1 MKTITKEQEY
11 ELISQLLK
19 LEKQI
24 HFNEMEK
31 NFCTNPSEITALE
44 SSLKDLKVSLD
55 KVSNE
60 LTDISEPLASIEIKN
75 SLIRTFYQMKTAISN
90 VKYDLSISRRQCL
103 NFENYFASKILDEIN
118 RAMNGDFYGLASP
131 FLYLTTDPNDSFD
144 RKQLIS
150 FFDSEIDILNSHNS
164 VNYLILKTYYHEFV
178 SRLLKMIE
186 K

>member
-11 ELISQLLK
+11 KLISQKLD

-24 HFNEMEK
+24 HFNEMDK
-31 NFCTNPSEITALE
+31 QFCTNPSEIASIELV
-44 SSLKDLKVSLD
+44 LKDLKVSLTNI
-55 KVSNE
+55 SNE
-60 LTDISEPLASIEIKN
+60 LTDISTPLASIEIKD
-75 SLIRTFYQMKTAISN
+75 SLIRTFIQMKSAISN
-90 VKYDLSISRRQCL
+90 VKYDLPISRSQSL
-103 NFENYFASKILDEIN
+103 IFENYFASKILDEIN

-150 FFDSEIDILNSHNS
+150 FFDSEINILKNLSS
-164 VNYLILKTYYHEFV
+164 VNYIILKTYYQEFV
-178 SRLLKMIE
+178 SRLLKLIE